1 MKILGIFVIVLCG
14 ILLFSSCSST
24 KGTEKKIQTA
34 ETTYLDAMEAFND
47 EDYLTA
53 MKYFEVI
60 KLQYPASQFADD
72 AQYYTAEI
80 NFKRK
85 EFILAAFNYRL
96 LLTTYRSS
104 EFSKVAYFK
113 QALSYYNLS
122 PSFDRDQKY
131 TYEAIQSLTDF
142 YVAYPNDSLSKETLS
157 LINELKNKLARK
169 VFETGVFYKKQ
180 EMPRS
185 AVIYFDQVLEEY
197 FDSIYHE
204 SAMFEK
210 IAMLHWMKKY
220 EEVVILSESYKQM
233 YPRGQYITQLADFS
247 SGTKV
252 K

>member
-1 MKILGIFVIVLCG
+1 MTLRTILVLLLIVTFVV
-14 ILLFSSCSST
+14 SSCSST
-24 KGTEKKIQTA
+24 KSTEKKIQTA

-47 EDYLTA
+47 EDYLSA

-104 EFSKVAYFK
+104 EYSKSAYFK

-122 PSFDRDQKY
+122 PNFDRDQKY

-142 YVAYPNDSLSKETLS
+142 YVAYPNDSLSKEALN

-169 VFETGVFYKKQ
+169 VYETGIFYKKQ

-210 IAMLHWMKKY
+210 IAMLHWMKKF
-220 EEVVILSESYKQM
+220 EEVAILSDSYKQM
-233 YPRGQYITQLADFS
+233 YPRGQFLTQLAELS
-247 SGTKV
+247 SGK